1 MMCRQPL
8 SDTGIAHRRAERK
21 RDMATKKTP
30 AQQEEEIIE
39 ETAEVKPVDPWKDMV
54 EVFVP
59 RFRKGEDQTLY
70 VNVNG
75 HERYVPLNGKN
86 QLWPRPFA
94 EVIQAHFEQEE
105 KTEDF
110 IDAEMSEK
118 EKRIAEM

>member
-1 MMCRQPL
+1 MLYFQTVL
-8 SDTGIAHRRAERK
+8 V
-21 RDMATKKTP
+21 
-30 AQQEEEIIE
+30 QEEEIIE
-39 ETAEVKPVDPWKDMV
+39 EAAEAMPVDPWQDMM

-75 HERYVPLNGKN
+75 HERYVPLNGKI
-86 QLWPRPFA
+86 QKWPRPFA

-110 IDAEMSEK
+110 IDSEMSEK